1 MLPAAI
7 FVCRYW
13 YFDSVA
19 DIAKRFSLSE
29 NHVYV
34 TLHRLRTQLP
44 RHTALLVPLRRG
56 RRPRRPALPRS
67 LCPSVGATLAV
78 ARGRGRAPPLCTP
91 RNAPSRADRV
101 VRPCKIMPCRAG
113 PMCPAVPP
121 YPLQKARHCHSQC
134 AHWLWQSVLLKG
146 SPTTRCP
153 TRKIPSGSRGFR
165 RGFLCPISIF
175 P

>member
-1 MLPAAI
+1 MSAATGILTAWPTLP
-7 FVCRYW
+7 
-13 YFDSVA
+13 SVSPSRK
-19 DIAKRFSLSE
+19 IMSMSLS
-29 NHVYV
+29 
-34 TLHRLRTQLP
+34 TACARSCP
-44 RHTALLVPLRRG
+44 ARHTALLVPLRRG

-134 AHWLWQSVLLKG
+134 AHWLWQSV
-146 SPTTRCP
+146 
-153 TRKIPSGSRGFR
+153 IPLRPPMPPAAPFLSAAKEREERTPPKPRFWNPFRG
-165 RGFLCPISIF
+165 
-175 P
+175 